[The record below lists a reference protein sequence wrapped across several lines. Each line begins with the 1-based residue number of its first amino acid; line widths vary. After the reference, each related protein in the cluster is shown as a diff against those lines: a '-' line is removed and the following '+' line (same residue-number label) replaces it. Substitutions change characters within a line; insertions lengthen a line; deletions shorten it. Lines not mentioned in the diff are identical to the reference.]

1 MRAAALVRIGTF
13 MNAGRSYGREGGEVS
28 PIGGVIRS
36 AADWRSYEFIKAAA
50 GDHFAKVLLGVS
62 SNAAKWQ
69 GKPALEHLAWIKS
82 DASVGLAI
90 WDLQFKGP
98 VWRSKGMG
106 QVIGR
111 IKRGTEE

>member
-1 MRAAALVRIGTF
+1 VLQI
-13 MNAGRSYGREGGEVS
+13 
-28 PIGGVIRS
+28 
-36 AADWRSYEFIKAAA
+36 
-50 GDHFAKVLLGVS
+50 GDHFEKELLGVS

-69 GKPALEHLAWIKS
+69 GKPGLEHPAWIKS
-82 DASVGLAI
+82 DVSVGLAI

-98 VWRSKGMG
+98 VWRSKGIG

>member
-1 MRAAALVRIGTF
+1 VRAAALVRIGTF
-13 MNAGRSYGREGGEVS
+13 MSAGRSYGREGGEVS

-36 AADWRSYEFIKAAA
+36 AA
-50 GDHFAKVLLGVS
+50 
-62 SNAAKWQ
+62 KWQ
-69 GKPALEHLAWIKS
+69 GKAGLEHPAWIKS
-82 DASVGLAI
+82 DVSVGLAI